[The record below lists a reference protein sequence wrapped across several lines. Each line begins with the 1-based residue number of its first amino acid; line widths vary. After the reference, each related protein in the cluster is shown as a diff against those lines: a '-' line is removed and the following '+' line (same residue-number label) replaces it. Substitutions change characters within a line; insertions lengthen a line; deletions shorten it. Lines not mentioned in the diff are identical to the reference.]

1 MENKNITYN
10 LLIQQAN
17 KSNVL
22 AYNSNYVASNI
33 DTTFGIL
40 DNAYEK
46 TGKQYAKLKMAV
58 QSGKCIDEYCDYENK
73 QLARLENAP
82 AVSMKFI
89 EQLVDELSTTEDN
102 YYDVNND
109 YSFMVANCMMTNK
122 PGFSKTEGYNIR
134 LDLLED
140 GSQEII
146 FEGPLFEKPLTINSN
161 TLNALLNSNNDLV
174 TETPDIKADM
184 LKLLIDSGILTEG
197 SSDENGQLLPV
208 AAIAE
213 EFILKNTDG
222 SYDYEIIDIGMGKGR
237 NILKFDIDKIVRKT
251 KPFINAEVAGL
262 LQQEQSV
269 IAAWN
274 VFIARGSSEEEDDQM
289 AQNANAG
296 SLAWDYK
303 TTLPLS
309 QKNKELF
316 EAGYAEYFAKNY
328 LKQFI
333 TNKLPLVEQD
343 AAVFDLEEAKQ
354 AKADKFLQDNNL
366 N

>member
-1 MENKNITYN
+1 M
-10 LLIQQAN
+10 
-17 KSNVL
+17 
-22 AYNSNYVASNI
+22 
-33 DTTFGIL
+33 
-40 DNAYEK
+40 
-46 TGKQYAKLKMAV
+46 
-58 QSGKCIDEYCDYENK
+58 
-73 QLARLENAP
+73 
-82 AVSMKFI
+82 
-89 EQLVDELSTTEDN
+89 
-102 YYDVNND
+102 
-109 YSFMVANCMMTNK
+109 
-122 PGFSKTEGYNIR
+122 
-134 LDLLED
+134 
-140 GSQEII
+140 
-146 FEGPLFEKPLTINSN
+146 
-161 TLNALLNSNNDLV
+161 
-174 TETPDIKADM
+174 TETPDINEDM

-197 SSDENGQLLPV
+197 SSDEKGQLLPG